1 MTSDIQII
9 NVEDKNKD
17 ILLPFI
23 EKMGSSSQTFR
34 YFQTR
39 SIKNVLLN
47 HELTLV
53 LVRDKSV
60 IGYGHLDRE
69 DKLWLGICVI
79 EGETGKGYGKVIMEE
94 LLKNQTE
101 PIYLSVDKENKS
113 AIKLYEKYGFDVVQE
128 KYDTLVMTKYVL

>member
-101 PIYLSVDKENKS
+101 PIYLSVDKDNEP
-113 AIKLYEKYGFDVVQE
+113 AIKMYRNYGFVPVE
-128 KYDTLVMTKYVL
+128 ENLNNFIMIKYYE